1 MSVSRWDPFQDLL
14 AIQDEMNQVFGRARQ
29 GQAGGRVWAP
39 ARTVIFFGLAS
50 SALGT
55 TTSSTP
61 FSNEASIASAC
72 TCEGRVIE
80 RRKLP

>member
-1 MSVSRWDPFQDLL
+1 MTASPPLVAWSD
-14 AIQDEMNQVFGRARQ
+14 
-29 GQAGGRVWAP
+29 QASPAGVEVPGTSWRPPP

-61 FSNEASIASAC
+61 FSNEASMASAL
-72 TCEGRVIE
+72 TWAGRVIE